1 MASSIYNNLFR
12 GNQKIFALL
21 IDPENQNE
29 EKLIRILEVASASK
43 VDMILVGGSLTSR
56 PVDDCKAVCFL
67 SGASVSRKPAPALW

>member
-1 MASSIYNNLFR
+1 MSSSIYNNLFR

-29 EKLIRILEVASASK
+29 DKLIRILEVASTSK

-56 PVDDCKAVCFL
+56 PVDVPNVKPQRGMAR
-67 SGASVSRKPAPALW
+67 ASLVA